1 MALRESFS
9 FFQWQSEA
17 EVHTLGPAALT
28 RQSVGHSSGGELG
41 TASAAT
47 ASSSRDVA
55 LHVKEQPACSGQITA
70 FSRATRERITKVKN
84 QDPKSKI
91 RI

>member
-17 EVHTLGPAALT
+17 EVHTPGPAALT
-28 RQSVGHSSGGELG
+28 RQSAGHSSGGELG
-41 TASAAT
+41 TASGAA
-47 ASSSRDVA
+47 ASSRDVA
-55 LHVKEQPACSGQITA
+55 LHVKQQPACSGQITA
-70 FSRATRERITKVKN
+70 FSRATGERITKVKN